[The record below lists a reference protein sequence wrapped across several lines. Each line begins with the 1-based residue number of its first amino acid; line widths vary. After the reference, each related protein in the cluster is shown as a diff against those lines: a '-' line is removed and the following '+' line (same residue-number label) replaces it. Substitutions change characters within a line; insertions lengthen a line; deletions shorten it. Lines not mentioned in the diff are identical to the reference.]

1 MAEAFAAMDEFAIKV
16 ASRPLPVASV
26 SPWDPVT
33 SSRHPRIEVT
43 LAATDARL
51 ERLACFVGGQGAVAV
66 EWLEERRRFAV
77 APKNDLPLGRN
88 RVNCTA
94 PAASGGRFYWFSH
107 PWVVRSTAD

>member
-1 MAEAFAAMDEFAIKV
+1 MAEAFAAMDDFAIKV

-26 SPWDPVT
+26 TPWDPVT
-33 SSRHPRIEVT
+33 SSRRPSIEVT

-51 ERLACFVGGQGAVAV
+51 ERLTCFVGGQGEVAV

-77 APKNDLPLGRN
+77 APEKDLTAGRN

-94 PAASGGRFYWFSH
+94 PAASGDRFHWFSH
-107 PWVVRSTAD
+107 PWVVRPEAE